1 VRDNTCRVEGGR
13 GARPTG
19 SRPFPVPAHQTGR
32 AHFEHPAF
40 RQTSPR
46 AHAGL
51 SSCFAFVYS
60 FLRSFR
66 ILNGVS
72 RLIVNHLSVAPSGS
86 MSEVRPL
93 PSPGITRL
101 PRYCG
106 PLRHPRRPGLSLAS
120 CQLTAPRAITAG
132 VSRVASSPL
141 CLHAVAN
148 TPAGPMGLFA
158 RPLPLTFGFP
168 RINGGS
174 APALKFS
181 RPAQRSLAL
190 QPAYSPS
197 RLKRPSTPEASVASL
212 PPPLLR
218 LLPGGANQFPGG
230 TSPLWTSAF
239 SRRTLIPYLNGSGA
253 ILVQPSRVR
262 GSYRKETKAVDR
274 MSGEFPR
281 RA

>member
-1 VRDNTCRVEGGR
+1 MRDNTCRVEGGR

-101 PRYCG
+101 PRRSADNSSRSAS
-106 PLRHPRRPGLSLAS
+106 PPSSTIFLSYAKEDK
-120 CQLTAPRAITAG
+120 ARVDKI
-132 VSRVASSPL
+132 VASRNS
-141 CLHAVAN
+141 
-148 TPAGPMGLFA
+148 GM
-158 RPLPLTFGFP
+158 RYK
-168 RINGGS
+168 S
-174 APALKFS
+174 
-181 RPAQRSLAL
+181 
-190 QPAYSPS
+190 
-197 RLKRPSTPEASVASL
+197 KRT
-212 PPPLLR
+212 
-218 LLPGGANQFPGG
+218 
-230 TSPLWTSAF
+230 
-239 SRRTLIPYLNGSGA
+239 
-253 ILVQPSRVR
+253 
-262 GSYRKETKAVDR
+262 
-274 MSGEFPR
+274 
-281 RA
+281 